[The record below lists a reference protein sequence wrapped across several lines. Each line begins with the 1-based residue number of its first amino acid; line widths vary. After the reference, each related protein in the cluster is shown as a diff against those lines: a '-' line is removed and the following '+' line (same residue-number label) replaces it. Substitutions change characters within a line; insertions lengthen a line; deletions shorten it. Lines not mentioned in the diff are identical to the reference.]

1 VKLKKTNKEIDT
13 TRVIINVPTKLLKS
27 FDEICESQSYQRSE
41 GIKEAMR
48 SFINVEKENSDTF
61 LSEKSDKQMQE
72 MLKLIEEM
80 KKTKKTSEF
89 YKKMK

>member
-1 VKLKKTNKEIDT
+1 MKLKKTNKEIDT

-48 SFINVEKENSDTF
+48 SFISAETENAEAFDP
-61 LSEKSDKQMQE
+61 KSVTAKQMNNVA
-72 MLKLIEEM
+72 
-80 KKTKKTSEF
+80 TRFTSII
-89 YKKMK
+89 